1 MGITDHPLSR
11 TVGMD
16 DLAAELGRIVKHTL
30 PLSDQTAGVV
40 LPNLRNVVA
49 RAIHP
54 DDPISR
60 IDSLNQIVAR
70 LLTDNHDERH
80 GEPARILFGLA
91 AGTGGTSLTSRT
103 DKAASHLAL
112 DPDHF
117 RKRVRPEVVRAV
129 AELLYRDMLRY
140 KKRVTGGDAFADYP
154 SWALTEDDYT
164 GEEELSAIIWKFV
177 YAVRAEL
184 IGARRQEKEP
194 GYETRVATHYD
205 MAEKYGVALQKAVEN
220 YVHLFGPSIRHG
232 STEYH
237 VGSLRSYFNV
247 DEPRLAVDAV
257 EVRLATR

>member
-1 MGITDHPLSR
+1 MDMGLTDHPLSR

-30 PLSDQTAGVV
+30 PWSDQTAGVV
-40 LPNLRNVVA
+40 LPNMRNVVA

-60 IDSLNQIVAR
+60 IDSLNQIVSR

-80 GEPARILFGLA
+80 GEPARILFGIA
-91 AGTGGTSLTSRT
+91 SGTAGTTLTARS
-103 DKAASHLAL
+103 DKAAAHLAL
-112 DPDHF
+112 DTDHF

-164 GEEELSAIIWKFV
+164 AEEELSAIIWKFV
-177 YAVRAEL
+177 YGIRAEL
-184 IGARRQEKEP
+184 IGARRQEREP
-194 GYETRVATHYD
+194 GYETRVATHFD
-205 MAEKYGVALQKAVEN
+205 MAEKYAGALRKAIAN
-220 YVHLFGPSIRHG
+220 YRALFGPVIRHG
-232 STEYH
+232 GIEYH
-237 VGSLRSYFNV
+237 VQALNV
-247 DEPRLAVDAV
+247 LAGGKPSTVAITSG
-257 EVRLATR
+257 LHLG